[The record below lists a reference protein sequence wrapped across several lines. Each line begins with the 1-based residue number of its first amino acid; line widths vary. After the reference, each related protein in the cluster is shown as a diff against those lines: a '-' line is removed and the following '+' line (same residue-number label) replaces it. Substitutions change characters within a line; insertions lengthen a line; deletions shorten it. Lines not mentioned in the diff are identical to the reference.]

1 MLNLE
6 NITKSFSSIFA
17 CKNINIQI
25 DENEFFFILGPSGC
39 GKTTLLKIIAGL
51 VEQDSGTILFNK
63 SDISVI
69 PSNDRPFNMVFQDYS
84 LFPHLNVFNN
94 VAFGLKMAKVP
105 KDEIKIRVD
114 STLELLKISDLVKRK
129 PSELSGGQQQRVAL
143 ARAIINKPKILLL
156 DEPLSALDE
165 KLRFEMQ
172 QVLLELKSKLNSI
185 FIFVTHN
192 QEEAL
197 SLANR
202 IAVMKDGKIVQVDT
216 PRKLYTTPTTKFIAE
231 FIGEVN
237 ILDQKEKESIKLI
250 RPENINLS
258 QIPFEKNN
266 YKHTASGKIIQ
277 LLFKGNSLSVM
288 VTLDDSKVFKILL
301 SNIKQFDKLEIG
313 DNVYLGWSENSII
326 YVEN

>member
-1 MLNLE
+1 MLRIIEL
-6 NITKSFSSIFA
+6 TKIYVDINA
-17 CKNINIQI
+17 CKNISLDLIK
-25 DENEFFFILGPSGC
+25 NEFFFVLGPSGC

-51 VEQDSGTILFNK
+51 VEQDSGTIILNE

-69 PSNDRPFNMVFQDYS
+69 PSNERPFNIVFQDYS

-94 VAFGLKMAKVP
+94 VAFGLKMKKVN
-105 KDEIKIRVD
+105 KEEIRNRVIE
-114 STLELLKISDLVKRK
+114 TLELLKISNLSKRK

-143 ARAIINKPKILLL
+143 ARAIINKPKVLLL

-172 QVLLELKSKLNSI
+172 QVLLDLKSKLNSI

-197 SLANR
+197 SLADR
-202 IAVMKDGKIVQVDT
+202 IAVMKDGQIVQVDT
-216 PRKLYTTPTTKFIAE
+216 PKNLYTKPITKFIAE

-237 ILDQKEKESIKLI
+237 ILDQKEEERIKLI

-258 QIPFEKNN
+258 QVPFKEN
-266 YKHTASGKIIQ
+266 YYEHTENGKIIQ
-277 LLFKGNSLSVM
+277 LLFKGNSISVI
-288 VTLDDSKVFKILL
+288 VSLDYSKTFKVLL
-301 SNIKQFDKLEIG
+301 SNIIQFDKLEIG
-313 DNVYLGWSENSII
+313 DKVFLGWSENSII
-326 YVEN
+326 YVKN